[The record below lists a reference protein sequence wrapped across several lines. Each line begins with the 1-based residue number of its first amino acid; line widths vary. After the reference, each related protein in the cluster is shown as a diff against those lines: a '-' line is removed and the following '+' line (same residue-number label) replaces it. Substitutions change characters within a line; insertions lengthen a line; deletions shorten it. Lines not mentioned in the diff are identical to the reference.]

1 MKKTIITL
9 TLFVL
14 IPCALGEQKDP
25 VSEAQALLAQKE
37 YIGAFHT
44 LNQVLGDE
52 TLSPLQRAQVLEAQA
67 EFCEEFIGDTDGA
80 LRMYKEILEIDLP
93 EDHPVKSSADKEIT
107 RLESLERR
115 YSEQNILL
123 EKAQIAASSVADKK
137 TATEQVTLLRNFIR
151 NNPEYHKLTDAY
163 YYLGLNYMAL
173 GKYGKSCRLFEKCT
187 QLKPAIDFYLP
198 VETYFST
205 ARMRWAASAVTT
217 TAWSIV
223 GVLLIFTVVI
233 FYMSRPWQWIRPGHL
248 VLGLVMVLLWWVIFS
263 VSYKLLAGSF
273 QIDEETA
280 HEMGVELPCFINTVP
295 GALSYKVAKY
305 LFLYGLVGTLGVF
318 VFSIG
323 ASKLRHKTVK
333 LLINSL
339 FGLLLFASLS
349 TIFYMRHCYQQSAFN
364 PKAESKFSCMDGHLF
379 FRLTEPEVYVLTN
392 PKAYPNLK
400 TSESEIPDSDFREWV
415 EQYCP
420 LPARPLKNHGSE
432 ERGLNIKSGE

>member
-1 MKKTIITL
+1 VKKNIITL
-9 TLFVL
+9 TLFIL
-14 IPCALGEQKDP
+14 IPCALGNQKDP
-25 VSEAQALLAQKE
+25 VSETQALLEQKE
-37 YIGAFHT
+37 YIKALDL
-44 LNQVLGDE
+44 LNQALRDE
-52 TLSPLQRAQVLEAQA
+52 TLSPLQRAQVLKTQA
-67 EFCEEFIGDTDGA
+67 EFYEEFVGDSGRA
-80 LRMYKEILEIDLP
+80 LRIYKEIFGTELP
-93 EDHPVKSSADKEIT
+93 ADHPIKSSADKEIA

-123 EKAQIAASSVADKK
+123 KKAQIVASSVADEK
-137 TATEQVTLLRNFIR
+137 TATEQIALLRNLIR
-151 NNPEYHKLTDAY
+151 NNPEYYKLTDAY
-163 YYLGLNYMAL
+163 YYLGLSYMAL
-173 GKYGKSCRLFEKCT
+173 EKYGKSCRLFEKCT

-198 VETYFST
+198 VETFFST
-205 ARMRWAASAVTT
+205 ARMRWSASVVAT

-248 VLGLVMVLLWWVIFS
+248 VLGLVMVLLWWAIFS

-295 GALSYKVAKY
+295 GTLSYKVVKY

-323 ASKLRHKTVK
+323 ASRLKHKTVK

-349 TIFYMRHCYQQSAFN
+349 TIFYMRHCYQQSSFN
-364 PKAESKFSCMDGHLF
+364 PRTESKFSCLDGHLY
-379 FRLTEPEVYVLTN
+379 FRLAEPEIYVLTN
-392 PKAYPNLK
+392 PRAYPNLK
-400 TSESEIPDSDFREWV
+400 TSEITDPDFREWV

-420 LPARPLKNHGSE
+420 LPLRPGQNHGSE
-432 ERGLNIKSGE
+432 DTSLNIKSEE

>member
-1 MKKTIITL
+1 VKKTIITL

-14 IPCALGEQKDP
+14 IPCALGNQKDP

-37 YIGAFHT
+37 YIRAFHT
-44 LNQVLGDE
+44 LNQALGDE
-52 TLSPLQRAQVLEAQA
+52 TLSPLQRAQVLKAQA
-67 EFCEEFIGDTDGA
+67 EFYEEFVGDSDRA
-80 LRMYKEILEIDLP
+80 LGIYKEILETELP
-93 EDHPVKSSADKEIT
+93 ADHLIKSSADKEIT
-107 RLESLERR
+107 RLESLEQR
-115 YSEQNILL
+115 YSEQNVLL
-123 EKAQIAASSVADKK
+123 EKAQIAASSVADKE
-137 TATEQVTLLRNFIR
+137 TATEQVALLRNFIR
-151 NNPEYHKLTDAY
+151 NNPGYYKLTDVY

-205 ARMRWAASAVTT
+205 ARMRWAASVVTT

-223 GVLLIFTVVI
+223 GVLLIFTVFM
-233 FYMSRPWQWIRPGHL
+233 FYTSRPWQWIRPGHL
-248 VLGLVMVLLWWVIFS
+248 VLGLVMVLLWWAIFS

-280 HEMGVELPCFINTVP
+280 HEMGVELPCFINTVS
-295 GALSYKVAKY
+295 GTLSYKVVKY

-323 ASKLRHKTVK
+323 ASRLKHSLAK

-349 TIFYMRHCYQQSAFN
+349 TVFYMRHCYQQSRFN
-364 PKAESKFSCMDGHLF
+364 PGTGSKFSCLDGHLY
-379 FRLTEPEVYVLTN
+379 FRLAEPEVYVLTN
-392 PKAYPNLK
+392 PRAYPNLK
-400 TSESEIPDSDFREWV
+400 TSESAITDSDFREWV
-415 EQYCP
+415 KQYCP
-420 LPARPLKNHGSE
+420 FPPRPGQNHGSE
-432 ERGLNIKSGE
+432 DTGLNIKSEE